1 MSRFKYRINPLGII
15 ILILIDLGIY
25 GYTTLQKNKLY
36 SNNRTKLEEFSLKK
50 VLEFANDEM
59 DGYENRD
66 IMVESYKSYP
76 VQADKDRYKEER
88 VERLEWK

>member
-1 MSRFKYRINPLGII
+1 
-15 ILILIDLGIY
+15 
-25 GYTTLQKNKLY
+25 
-36 SNNRTKLEEFSLKK
+36 
-50 VLEFANDEM
+50 M